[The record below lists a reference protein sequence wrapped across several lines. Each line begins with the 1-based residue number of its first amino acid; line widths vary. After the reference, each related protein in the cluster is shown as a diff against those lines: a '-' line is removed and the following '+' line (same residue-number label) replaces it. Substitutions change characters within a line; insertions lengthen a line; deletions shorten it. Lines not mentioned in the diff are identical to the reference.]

1 MNVVEKYGHY
11 VDVDLGERS
20 YQIHIGS
27 GLLDRIGDQI
37 ASFLPRSHV
46 MAIVDENAAEHH
58 LNRLYAALD
67 AASISCAHLVL
78 PSGESTKSWSALQ
91 TTVEW
96 LLARQVERQD
106 VILGFGGGVIND
118 LSGFA
123 AAILRRGVDHIQLPS
138 TLLAQA
144 DSSVGGKTG
153 INSPVGK
160 NLIGSFHQPRLVV
173 CDVELLRTLPRRD
186 FLAGCAEVVKYGL
199 ICDRDFFTWLEQ
211 NVMSLHADQSETMVT
226 ALQRSCEIK
235 AKLVVEDECERG
247 ARALLNLGHTF
258 GHALETAI
266 GYGGNLLHGEAVAIG
281 CCLALELSCRLGLC
295 PRSDVIRTGSLLRN
309 LGMKTNIHEIDNAM
323 MTAPRLVELMHQDKK
338 VVGGRLRFVLAR
350 GIGHAFLSDE
360 VDSETLLA
368 LLNDSMNP

>member
-1 MNVVEKYGHY
+1 MNVTEKSGHY

-27 GLLDRIGDQI
+27 GLLDRIGDKI
-37 ASFLPRSHV
+37 VSFLPRSHV
-46 MAIVDENAAEHH
+46 MAIVDENAAEHY

-78 PSGESTKSWSALQ
+78 PSGESTKSWSTLQ

-96 LLARQVERQD
+96 LLAQQVERQD

-211 NVMSLHADQSETMVT
+211 NVMNLHADQSETLVA
-226 ALQRSCEIK
+226 ALRRSCEIK

-247 ARALLNLGHTF
+247 ARAWLNLGHTF

-281 CCLALELSCRLGLC
+281 CCLALELSCRLSLC
-295 PRSDVIRTGSLLRN
+295 PRSDVVRTRSLFRN
-309 LGMKTNIHEIDNAM
+309 LGMKTEIHEIDNAM

-338 VVGGRLRFVLAR
+338 VVGGRLRFVLVR
-350 GIGHAFLSDE
+350 EIGHAFLSDE
-360 VDSETLLA
+360 VDSETLIA